1 MNIPKNLTSESMLR
15 SQNDIWGKRP
25 ETGGAQGLRGAARFR
40 RLRLILE
47 MSAIAVFAGTASAMA
62 TDISACGTIIS
73 RPGFY
78 QVTQDLTAGSG
89 DCIDINAPRAIVFLN
104 GHHLAGGGTGSGL
117 KFSPHAN
124 HSFVE
129 GGNANISGFAI
140 GVEDDAPF
148 VHGDNFNANGNG
160 TGGLLISGAQNSTF
174 SNFQTSNNGSYGVR
188 FLMASSA
195 VAESAQASNNG
206 SYGIWLDGAAGVRI
220 DNFDAEQNAS
230 AGVYVGCSSSGPGGS
245 CSGAKHLNTADQIYD
260 GFADGNGPYGVAI
273 DANATGNIVTAVESM
288 NNKSADMI
296 DFGKCGTSSWFGNAF
311 ASATPNG
318 CIN

>member
-1 MNIPKNLTSESMLR
+1 MNLNSTGVVTSLD
-15 SQNDIWGKRP
+15 DIWGKRP
-25 ETGGAQGLRGAARFR
+25 ETGGARGSRGAARFR

-47 MSAIAVFAGTASAMA
+47 MSAVAVLASGAAAMA
-62 TDISACGTIIS
+62 TDISACGTTIS
-73 RPGFY
+73 KPGFY
-78 QVTQDLTAGSG
+78 QVIQNLSASSG
-89 DCIDINAPRAIVFLN
+89 DCIDVNTSHAIVFLN
-104 GHHLAGGGTGSGL
+104 GYQISGGGTGVGIRFTSR
-117 KFSPHAN
+117 AN

-129 GGNANISGFAI
+129 GGNANLSGFAI

-148 VHGDNFNANGNG
+148 VHGDNFNADSNG
-160 TGGLLISGAQNSTF
+160 TGGLLLNGAQSSTF
-174 SNFQTSNNGSYGVR
+174 SNFQASNNGSYGVR

-206 SYGIWLDGAAGVRI
+206 SYGIWLDGASGVRI
-220 DNFDAEQNAS
+220 DNFDTEQNAS
-230 AGVYVGCSSSGPGGS
+230 AGVYVGCSSSGPGGA
-245 CSGAKHLNTADQIYD
+245 CSGAKHLNSADQIYD

-273 DANATGNIVTAVESM
+273 DANATDNIVTAVESM
-288 NNKSADMI
+288 NNKSADLI

>member
-1 MNIPKNLTSESMLR
+1 MNLFRAAAVATALDK
-15 SQNDIWGKRP
+15 IWGKRP
-25 ETGGAQGLRGAARFR
+25 ETGGARGSRGAARFR

-47 MSAIAVFAGTASAMA
+47 VSAIALLAGSAAAMA
-62 TDISACGTIIS
+62 TDISACGSTVTK
-73 RPGFY
+73 PGFY
-78 QVTQDLTAGSG
+78 EVTQDLTASSG
-89 DCIDINAPRAIVFLN
+89 DCIDVNAPHAILFLN
-104 GHHLAGGGTGSGL
+104 GHQISGSGSGIGIH
-117 KFSPHAN
+117 FTSRAN

-129 GGNANISGFAI
+129 GGNANISGFGI

-148 VHGDNFNANGNG
+148 VHGDNFNADGNG
-160 TGGLLISGAQNSTF
+160 TGGLLVNGAQNSTF
-174 SNFQTSNNGSYGVR
+174 SNFQASNNATYGVR

-206 SYGIWLDGAAGVRI
+206 NYGIWLDGASGVRI
-220 DNFDAEQNAS
+220 DNFDTEQNAS
-230 AGVYVGCSSSGPGGS
+230 AGVYVGCSSSGPGS
-245 CSGAKHLNTADQIYD
+245 TCSGAKHNNIANQIYD

-273 DANATGNIVTAVESM
+273 DANATDNIVTAVESM
-288 NNKSADMI
+288 NNKSADLI